1 MTTAIIPAA
10 GLGTRLNPITSAI
23 PKELVPVYDSVALYR
38 VCEEVVR
45 AGVSKII
52 IVNSPQKPP
61 LADPVRRFLQ
71 RRSSGRSNS
80 TIPVIEELIQEEQLG
95 LGHAVSCALAAVEQY
110 PALVVL
116 PDVLLDES
124 SELLLSMLKLAS
136 DEKSVICAKRALA
149 PQLSRS
155 GVISFEGSF
164 SDGVVINELV
174 EKPAAGDEPSD
185 YMVVGR
191 YVLTEEIL
199 KSLADGSAGTTG
211 EIELTDTISNIAQ
224 LRPGSVVAC
233 ELTQEFQDTGTI
245 DGLFLATL
253 SRFAQAKPGTR
264 MSSLATEL
272 ISQLEQEMG
281 LVDS

>member
-10 GLGTRLNPITSAI
+10 GLGTRLNPITGAI
-23 PKELVPVYDSVALYR
+23 PKELVPVYDSVALYS

-71 RRSSGRSNS
+71 HQSSGRSGS
-80 TIPVIEELIQEEQLG
+80 KFPVIEELIQEEQLG
-95 LGHAVSCALAAVEQY
+95 LGHAVSCAVAAVEQY
-110 PALVVL
+110 PAVVVL
-116 PDVLLDES
+116 PDVLLDDS
-124 SELLLSMLKLAS
+124 SELLLTMLELAS
-136 DEKSVICAKRALA
+136 DDKSVICVKRAVQ
-149 PQLSRS
+149 PRLSRS
-155 GVISFEGSF
+155 GVIGFEGSF
-164 SDGVVINELV
+164 LDGVAINELV
-174 EKPAAGDEPSD
+174 EKPAPGDEPSD

-199 KSLADGSAGTTG
+199 KSLADGSAGSTG
-211 EIELTDTISNIAQ
+211 EIELTDAISSIAQ
-224 LRPGSVVAC
+224 LRFGSVVAC
-233 ELTQEFQDTGTI
+233 ELNQKYQDTGTI

-253 SRFAQAKPGTR
+253 YRFAQAKSGTR
-264 MSSLATEL
+264 MSSLAAEL